1 MEKKQTNRVT
11 MFKTV
16 AGYLGENNSVWSA
29 MGPFATAAGQ
39 LQGKIDAI
47 DEAAQKQ
54 ETPTTG
60 AAADKAFAR
69 DSLEDAL
76 FLACEALGVMAATS
90 NDNDLLALTA
100 VSPSSLHRF
109 TDEELTNRA
118 ATVLE
123 KTNTQKTSLA
133 ALHVT
138 QANIDELSQALQ
150 NFKAAKEKPRQTT
163 AGRAAE
169 TSSLPSLIRDA
180 NDILRNQIDRL
191 VNLFRRSNPKFVAG
205 YKSARVIVDRA
216 ATHTSSK
223 APQTPPTPKPEDQP
237 APPKPNP

>member
-1 MEKKQTNRVT
+1 MDKAQTNRVT

-29 MGPFATAAGQ
+29 MAPFATAVQ
-39 LQGKIDAI
+39 ELDGKIDAI
-47 DEAAQKQ
+47 DESAQKQ

-60 AAADKAFAR
+60 AAADKAFKR

-76 FLACEALGVMAATS
+76 FLTCEALGAMAATS
-90 NDNDLLALTA
+90 NDNELLALTA

-109 TDEELTNRA
+109 TDEELANRA
-118 ATVLE
+118 STVLE
-123 KTNTQKTSLA
+123 KANAQKTSLA
-133 ALHVT
+133 AFHVT

-150 NFKAAKEKPRQTT
+150 NFKTIKEKPRQTT
-163 AGRAAE
+163 AERVAE

-180 NDILRNQIDRL
+180 NDILRNRIDRL

-223 APQTPPTPKPEDQP
+223 APQTQPPPP
-237 APPKPNP
+237 PPKQ